1 MRKFLIAI
9 LFACSLAP
17 CAHAQQRPAPTMA
30 LQDFV
35 GNYVLS
41 DGSALAITRQR
52 QVLMAQRDGQERI
65 VLQPAGPGS
74 FAAHSGRL
82 RIDFNQ
88 RPNGNVAGLTLTDIA
103 TPAPVPGS
111 R

>member
-1 MRKFLIAI
+1 MRKSLIAV

-35 GNYVLS
+35 GSYVLS

-52 QVLMAQRDGQERI
+52 QVLMAQRDGQDRV
-65 VLQPAGPGS
+65 VLEPAGPAS
-74 FAAHSGRL
+74 FAARGGRL
-82 RIDFNQ
+82 RIDFDQ
-88 RPNGNVAGLTLTDIA
+88 RPNGNVAGLTLTDVA
-103 TPAPVPGS
+103 APAPAMA
-111 R
+111 RR